1 MPRARDLKSPSPA
14 RRVDV
19 VDLRGLSAALAV
31 ERRELVAAAC
41 ELVKRHEG
49 GDWQLS
55 PHFTF
60 VQLSG
65 RSRPPP
71 PRERLSLAQ
80 QIEAKL
86 IKRCLGTSPVYFR
99 DAAGAPVAIIAT
111 LEKWKPDDMSAGVL
125 GMKYGLTA
133 SSTPPWG
140 HAAKVRRVIYRKQ

>member
-1 MPRARDLKSPSPA
+1 M
-14 RRVDV
+14 
-19 VDLRGLSAALAV
+19 AALAALHLRPV
-31 ERRELVAAAC
+31 ERPLAASAAA
-41 ELVKRHEG
+41 
-49 GDWQLS
+49 Q
-55 PHFTF
+55 
-60 VQLSG
+60 
-65 RSRPPP
+65 
-71 PRERLSLAQ
+71 RLSLAQ

-140 HAAKVRRVIYRKQ
+140 HAAKVSAGDLSHE